1 MKRTNLR
8 SLYYKAKII
17 GTSAGMDKRSIE
29 QNESLSMDPNTQ
41 KSLAYNKGGTSN
53 PQGERKVSYSING
66 VGITGYPTGGK

>member
-29 QNESLSMDPNTQ
+29 QNESLSMDPNT
-41 KSLAYNKGGTSN
+41 
-53 PQGERKVSYSING
+53 
-66 VGITGYPTGGK
+66 